1 MAENTV
7 REEFNVSENMIV
19 DIEPC
24 DVLTGGRDKNR
35 FLLYQLKRSMARAEQ
50 IDIIVSFLMES
61 GVRLLLEDLKQA
73 LDRGVKIR
81 ILTGNYLGITQ
92 PGALYLIKDKL
103 GDQVDL
109 RFYNE
114 KGRSFH
120 PKAYIFHCKDLGEI
134 YIGSSNMS
142 RSALT
147 YGIEWNYHFDNL
159 RDSGNFSRFHET
171 FEDLFYRHAIRIDD
185 EELARYSREWK
196 KPAVQRD
203 LERYDQ
209 LAGEAREMK
218 VEPLFQPRGAQ
229 IEALYALKNSRRE
242 GARKG
247 LVLAATGVGKTY
259 LAAFDSQGFERVLF
273 VAHRDE
279 ILKQAAESF
288 RNVRHSEDYGF
299 FTGREKATGNAVIF
313 ASVATLGRPAYLNER
328 YFARDRFDYIVI
340 DEFHH
345 AVTDQYRRIIE
356 YFEPRFLLGLTATPD
371 RLDGRSLFE
380 LCDYNVPYEINLK
393 DAINKGLLVPFH
405 YYGIYD
411 ETVDYSQIRVVKG
424 RYEEAELTG
433 RLSTGAR
440 SELICRYYRKYR
452 SRRALGFCCSRKHAE
467 QMAEEFCRRGIPAA
481 AVYSD
486 GDGPYAQERGEAVRM
501 LRAGEIRVIFSVDM
515 FNEGLDISELDMVMF
530 LRPTESPVV
539 FLQQLGRGLRK
550 SRGKE
555 FLNVLDFIGNY
566 EKAGSAPFLLS
577 GRPYSSAQAGHM
589 QQQDFDFPDDCLVD
603 FDMRLIDLF
612 QEMARKKAK
621 REDRVREEYF
631 RVKELLDGR
640 TPTRMD
646 LFTCMEDEIF
656 QLCAG
661 MKDSPFKHYLRYL
674 DGLGEIG
681 AEERAVYEGIG
692 NEFLELL
699 ETTQMS
705 KSYKMPVLL
714 AFYNDGDIKTAIDEE
729 DICQSYRKFYG
740 TANNWKDLER
750 DKGTSDFKTW
760 DKKRCVSE
768 AVKNPVH
775 FLLQSGNGFFVEQ
788 ESAVLALNPQ
798 LHQAVRLPG
807 FARQMKDV
815 IDYRTMDYY
824 RKRYEK
830 MQL

>member
-1 MAENTV
+1 MTENTV
-7 REEFNVSENMIV
+7 REAFDESEQIIV
-19 DIEPC
+19 GIEPC

-35 FLLYQLKRSMARAEQ
+35 FLLYQLKRSMACAEQ

-61 GVRLLLEDLKQA
+61 GVRLLLADLKQA

-92 PGALYLIKDKL
+92 PGALYLIKDQL
-103 GDQVDL
+103 GDQVEL

-120 PKAYIFHCKDLGEI
+120 PKAYIFHRGDLGEI

-147 YGIEWNYHFDNL
+147 SGIEWNYHFDSL
-159 RDSGNFSRFHET
+159 RDSGNFSRFYET
-171 FEDLFYRHAIRIDD
+171 FEDLFYRHSILIDD
-185 EELARYSREWK
+185 QELARYSREWK

-203 LERYDQ
+203 LEKYDQ
-209 LAGEAREMK
+209 FGPEMK
-218 VEPLFQPRGAQ
+218 VEALFQPRGAQ

-242 GARKG
+242 GAKKG

-259 LAAFDSQGFERVLF
+259 LAAFDSQSFERVLF

-279 ILKQAAESF
+279 ILRQAAESF
-288 RNVRHSEDYGF
+288 YNVRHSRDYGF
-299 FTGREKATGNAVIF
+299 FTGREKTTGKSVVF
-313 ASVATLGRPAYLNER
+313 ASVSTLGRPAYLNER
-328 YFARDRFDYIVI
+328 YFARDYFDYIVI

-356 YFEPRFLLGLTATPD
+356 YFRPEFLLGLTATPD
-371 RLDGRSLFE
+371 RLDGRSLYE
-380 LCDYNVPYEINLK
+380 LCDYNVPYEINLR

-411 ETVDYSQIRVVKG
+411 ETVDYSQIRIVKG
-424 RYEEAELTG
+424 RYAEEELTG
-433 RLSTGAR
+433 QLTVGTRY
-440 SELICRYYRKYR
+440 ELIYRYYCKYR

-467 QMAEEFCRRGIPAA
+467 QMAKEFCRRNIPAA

-486 GDGPYAQERGEAVRM
+486 SDGEYAADRSEAVRR
-501 LRAGEIRVIFSVDM
+501 LRDGELRVIFSVDM

-566 EKAGSAPFLLS
+566 EKAGAAPFLLS
-577 GRPYSSAQAGHM
+577 GKPYSSAEAGKM
-589 QQQDFDFPDDCLVD
+589 EPQDFEFPDDCLVD

-612 QEMARKKAK
+612 REMAKKKAK

-631 RVKELLDGR
+631 RVKELLDGKV
-640 TPTRMD
+640 PTRMD
-646 LFTCMEDEIF
+646 LFTCMEDEVF

-661 MKDSPFKHYLRYL
+661 MKTSPFKHYLRYL
-674 DGLGEIG
+674 DSLGELG
-681 AEERAVYEGIG
+681 ERERAIFESIG

-699 ETTQMS
+699 ETTGMS
-705 KSYKMPVLL
+705 KSYKMTVLL
-714 AFYNDGDIKTAIDEE
+714 AFYNNGDLKTAIDEE
-729 DICQSYRKFYG
+729 DIYRSYKEFYS

-750 DKGTSDFKTW
+750 DKSTSDFRTW

-768 AVKNPVH
+768 ALKNPVH

-788 ESAVLALNPQ
+788 EGAVLALNPQ
-798 LHQAVRLPG
+798 LHEAVRLPG
-807 FARQMKDV
+807 FSGQMRDV
-815 IDYRTMDYY
+815 IDFRTMDYY

-830 MQL
+830 LQL